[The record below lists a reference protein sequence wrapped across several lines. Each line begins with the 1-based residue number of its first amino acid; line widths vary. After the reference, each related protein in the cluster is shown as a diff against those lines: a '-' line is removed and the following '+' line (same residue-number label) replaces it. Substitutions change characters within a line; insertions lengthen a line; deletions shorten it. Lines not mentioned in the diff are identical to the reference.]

1 MHNPKSEILGC
12 DSTFNLNQRSRMVRF
27 LSDTDVIRTQAKLE
41 LTTITARDPV
51 WPPIIN
57 LHMIHRFSKRQE
69 TTSHITSSKEVRQGT
84 LLDFSRFLLV
94 GDNTLGFSLGTGNRP
109 HRETE

>member
-27 LSDTDVIRTQAKLE
+27 LSDTDVIRTQAKPK

-51 WPPIIN
+51 RPPIN

-84 LLDFSRFLLV
+84 LPDFSRFLLV
-94 GDNTLGFSLGTGNRP
+94 GDNTLGLSLGIW
-109 HRETE
+109 

>member
-69 TTSHITSSKEVRQGT
+69 TTYISQVIGNHLTST
-84 LLDFSRFLLV
+84 FL
-94 GDNTLGFSLGTGNRP
+94 SIAK
-109 HRETE
+109 HRATYF